1 MPQLNE
7 TDTKGNPGIPSNR
20 PFPECYPLKMGSKSA
35 QTLEIPIFN
44 KVPGRKVEVFFLIVK
59 CRNRGSILKKRY
71 FSTTLLPPPDYPK
84 CEYPV

>member
-1 MPQLNE
+1 MGEAWNMPQLNE

-44 KVPGRKVEVFFLIVK
+44 KVPGRKVEVF
-59 CRNRGSILKKRY
+59 S
-71 FSTTLLPPPDYPK
+71 
-84 CEYPV
+84 